1 MSFRNFASRL
11 FISQPEHRLRAG
23 WRVSIQT
30 ILLLLVSF
38 ILIVPAQLVLFFI
51 PANSSIT
58 LLILEI
64 ASFAAITISVFLARR
79 YLDRRTFTSLGFQAG
94 SRVWR
99 DLLAGFLIAGVT
111 LLLVYLFE
119 FGAGYLRL
127 TSIAWQDTP
136 PIEIILGLGIMLAAF
151 VATGWQ
157 EELYFR
163 GYLLQ
168 NLADGLNLGW
178 GVLLSSVIFGLAH
191 LSNPNASLMGAFGVG
206 VAGLFMAFA
215 YYRTRQLWLPIGLH
229 IGWNFFEGPLLGF
242 PVSGIGTFQL
252 LHNQIDGPTLLT
264 GGSFGPE
271 AGLVLLPALL
281 VGTALVYIYSKNP
294 Q

>member
-11 FISQPEHRLRAG
+11 FISQPEQRLRAG

-38 ILIVPAQLVLFFI
+38 ILIVPARLALLFI
-51 PANSSIT
+51 PANTSIT
-58 LLILEI
+58 LLLLEI
-64 ASFAAITISVFLARR
+64 VSLAAITISVFLARR
-79 YLDRRTFTSLGFQAG
+79 YLDRRTFTSLGFQTG

-119 FGAGYLRL
+119 FSASYLRL
-127 TSIAWQDTP
+127 TSIAWQDTS

-191 LSNPNASLMGAFGVG
+191 LSNPNASWMGALGVG

-252 LHNQIDGPTLLT
+252 LHNQIDGPILLT

-281 VGTALVYIYSKNP
+281 VGTALVYIYSKIT